1 MSGQAAPDGRMGCG
15 AVLFD
20 LDGVLVDSRR
30 CIERVW
36 ERWAR
41 GRGLEAAAILRV
53 AHGRRTSETLR
64 EVAPHLDVAA
74 EVAALDALEAREERG
89 VVAVPGAAALLGA
102 LSRARWGVVT
112 SGSPAVARL
121 RLRLG
126 GIPEPPLLV
135 TGADVRRGKP
145 DPEGYRCAAATLAM
159 APERCVVVEDTPAGI
174 AAGRAA
180 GMRVIAVRGT
190 YPDERLAEAD
200 VLVDRVGALR
210 VAAATPAGLELGW
223 GVG

>member
-1 MSGQAAPDGRMGCG
+1 MGCE

-30 CIERVW
+30 CIELVW
-36 ERWAR
+36 ENWAP

-89 VVAVPGAAALLGA
+89 VVAVPGAAALLGS
-102 LSRARWGVVT
+102 LPRARWGVVT

-145 DPEGYRCAAATLAM
+145 DPEGYRRAATTLAT

-190 YPDERLAEAD
+190 YPDERLAAAD
-200 VLVDRVGALR
+200 VLVDGVGALR
-210 VAAATPAGLELGW
+210 VTAAEPAGLELGW
-223 GVG
+223 GPR